1 MFVMRIWK
9 ASVLLSATWLLAAT
23 AYAQVKVQ
31 LIDPAA
37 TQAGIQTV
45 HSPHMAMQPATGT
58 NQHRLLLM
66 IPGTG
71 GAAVNM
77 RSFDSCFAAMGYYVI
92 SLDYM
97 NNVITTVCSKSED
110 STCFDHFRQEIMFG
124 TPVSDKVA
132 VDSINSIV
140 HRVTALLK
148 YLAGK
153 DAGWKTF
160 LKQGTPAWD
169 KIVVAGHSQGAGHA
183 AFMGKHFRMGGVLLF
198 SGPQDYLQQFHR
210 PAGWQWEHGLTP
222 VGRYYAFLHVRDPY
236 VFDYQAQD
244 VAAVIRPAAAD
255 TTMVSPGVTVAGKRQ
270 ILVTD
275 IDRKDTHGS
284 TLSTEFVPVWR
295 YMISNATKK

>member
-110 STCFDHFRQEIMFG
+110 STCFDHFRQ
-124 TPVSDKVA
+124 
-132 VDSINSIV
+132 
-140 HRVTALLK
+140 
-148 YLAGK
+148 
-153 DAGWKTF
+153 
-160 LKQGTPAWD
+160 
-169 KIVVAGHSQGAGHA
+169 
-183 AFMGKHFRMGGVLLF
+183 
-198 SGPQDYLQQFHR
+198 
-210 PAGWQWEHGLTP
+210 
-222 VGRYYAFLHVRDPY
+222 
-236 VFDYQAQD
+236 
-244 VAAVIRPAAAD
+244 
-255 TTMVSPGVTVAGKRQ
+255 
-270 ILVTD
+270 
-275 IDRKDTHGS
+275 
-284 TLSTEFVPVWR
+284 
-295 YMISNATKK
+295 